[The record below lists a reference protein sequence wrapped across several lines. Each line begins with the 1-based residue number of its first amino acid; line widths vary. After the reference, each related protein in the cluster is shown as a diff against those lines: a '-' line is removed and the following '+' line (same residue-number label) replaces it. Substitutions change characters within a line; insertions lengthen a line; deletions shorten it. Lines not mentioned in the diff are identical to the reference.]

1 MTIKPETDKGETFRA
16 SVLLQ
21 VLFFGGFY
29 PLNVNIAPNMNMQ
42 NGIYQINKQKVA
54 WQVSRKF

>member
-29 PLNVNIAPNMNMQ
+29 PLNVNTAPNMNMQ